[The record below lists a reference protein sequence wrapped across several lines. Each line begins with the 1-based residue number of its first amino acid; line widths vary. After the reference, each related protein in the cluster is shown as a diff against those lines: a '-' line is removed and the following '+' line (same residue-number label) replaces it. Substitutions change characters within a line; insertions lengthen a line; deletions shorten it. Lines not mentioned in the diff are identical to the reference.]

1 MTDEEE
7 EGTGPVPVRDLMKVP
22 TPVPVGD
29 AEPLWEGS
37 ERAFE
42 MEGEEWMARS
52 AGTGAY
58 GTGGHGVARLLAVHF
73 YRASDPDHPV
83 REALLAAGLF
93 AGLCPDELRTLYQR
107 ATPIDLDGA

>member
-1 MTDEEE
+1 MTDQKE

-22 TPVPVGD
+22 APESDGD
-29 AEPLWEGS
+29 AEPQWEGS

-42 MEGEEWMARS
+42 LEGEEWTVRA

-73 YRASDPDHPV
+73 YRASDPDRPV
-83 REALLAAGLF
+83 REALVPAGLF
-93 AGLCPDELRTLYQR
+93 AGLWPDELRTLYQR
-107 ATPIDLDGA
+107 ATPIVLDDQ